1 MEPCAPKNNRN
12 NRNNK
17 TAKLCVKLHGTPCLP
32 QASVLPKKNFLKK
45 IPHYSLKIPIFA
57 KNFLMNKRFKTLFI
71 ALGILSITGCVS
83 KKDIIYFQN
92 DEIDQSKVSNS
103 YKTIIKPDDLLQ
115 ITITALDT
123 EAVRAFNLAAV
134 TYSTSSNSAIGVA
147 QQQNYLVDNNGEI
160 DFPVIGKLKIGGLTR
175 DELISLLKEKLDPDY
190 IKNPNINVRLANY
203 KVSILGDVRL
213 PGSYTIPNERI
224 TILEAIA
231 LAGDLNISGKR
242 QNILVIR
249 EEEGKKVQ
257 YKVDL
262 LSKELFVSP
271 VYYLQQ
277 NDVIYVEP
285 NYARIQSASSNS
297 NTGLF
302 ISITGVLIS
311 LLTSISI
318 LAR

>member
-1 MEPCAPKNNRN
+1 MKNWF
-12 NRNNK
+12 K
-17 TAKLCVKLHGTPCLP
+17 TVLLFC
-32 QASVLPKKNFLKK
+32 SVL
-45 IPHYSLKIPIFA
+45 
-57 KNFLMNKRFKTLFI
+57 FI
-71 ALGILSITGCVS
+71 SSCVS

-92 DEIDQSKVSNS
+92 DEIDQTKVSNS

-123 EAVRAFNLAAV
+123 DAVRAFNLAAV

-147 QQQNYLVDNNGEI
+147 QQQNYLVDSNGMI
-160 DFPVIGKLKIGGLTR
+160 DFPVIGKLSIGGLSR
-175 DELISLLKEKLDPDY
+175 EEFIAMLKEKLDPDY

-203 KVSILGDVRL
+203 KVSVLGDVRL

-224 TILEAIA
+224 TILEALA

-242 QNILVIR
+242 QNILVLR
-249 EEEGKKVQ
+249 EEEGEKVR
-257 YKVDL
+257 YNVDL
-262 LSKELFVSP
+262 LSKELFISP

-302 ISITGVLIS
+302 ISIAGVLMS
-311 LLTSISI
+311 LLTTISI
-318 LAR
+318 IGR